1 MSYDGS
7 LKFDTKI
14 DESGFSSGINKLGSI
29 AKGGLAVLGGLAA
42 GAATAFG
49 VATKAALDSV
59 ASLEQNIGGVETLF
73 KESADAVIE
82 NAKRAYQTAG
92 MSANEYMSTVTSF
105 SASLLQSLAGDTQAA
120 ADVADMAITDMSDNA
135 NKMGTSMESIQN
147 AYQGFAKQNYTMLD
161 NLKLGYGGTKTEME
175 RLLKD
180 AQKLTGVKY
189 DINNLSDV
197 YEAIHVIQTELG
209 ITGTTTKEAAT
220 TIEGSMGS
228 AKAAWDN
235 FLNGTGDVDQ
245 LVDSVTTAG
254 AVILN
259 NLGQIVPRLLV
270 TIPSAAKELGEE
282 IVSEVVKF
290 GPSMAEAGLELLRSL
305 TDGISENVSEAAESG
320 AVILE
325 ETVKGVLEELPTVI
339 STAGEIVTSFAGG
352 LLESLPSVISSGT
365 ELLNGLIN
373 GIIANLP
380 SIVQSAMS
388 VINGFVTTIL
398 NNLPSILSAGI
409 QLLLSLVNGI
419 INSLPT
425 IVSAALSGI
434 TSFINTIVSN
444 LPKILQTGIKLLG
457 QLAAGLIKAIPDL
470 IGKIPQI
477 IKSITNA
484 FTSIDWASVGL
495 NIIKGIASGLAN
507 AGGLIIDAAKTAA
520 KNAFDAAKEFLGIR
534 SPSRLFRD
542 VIGKNMALGMAVG
555 FDGDIPA
562 EAVEEGL
569 DKVMRRAGKKV
580 ASINRSVP
588 ETTKGIISKVTNNY
602 TGNGINYKKIK
613 QAQKEALNEANERPI
628 ILNGRQVNRAMK
640 DGEVVPV

>member
-29 AKGGLAVLGGLAA
+29 AKGGLTVLGGLAA